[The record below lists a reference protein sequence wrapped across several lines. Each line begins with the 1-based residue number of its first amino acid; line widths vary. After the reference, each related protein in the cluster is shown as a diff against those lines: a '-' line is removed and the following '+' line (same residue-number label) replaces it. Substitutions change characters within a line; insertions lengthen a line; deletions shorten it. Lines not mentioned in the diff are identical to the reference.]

1 MNVQILDFFLSRV
14 AGSVSVSSEWGNA
27 RVRNRFNGKVHAIA
41 AIEYHEQGQ
50 GQLTELL
57 DLVNMHLT
65 GALVFECVHNT
76 RLLNH
81 LLSRG
86 FVPFGE
92 NNLMLIL

>member
-14 AGSVSVSSEWGNA
+14 AGSVTVSSEWGNA
-27 RVRNRFNGKVHAIA
+27 RIRNRFNKVHVIA
-41 AIEYHEQGQ
+41 AIEYHETGQ

-65 GALVFECVHNT
+65 GAIVVECVHNT

-86 FVPFGE
+86 FTPFGE
-92 NNLMLIL
+92 NHLMLIL

>member
-14 AGSVSVSSEWGNA
+14 AGSTSVSSEWSNA
-27 RVRNRFNGKVHAIA
+27 RVRNKPHNVHVIA
-41 AIEYHEQGQ
+41 AIEYHETGQ
-50 GQLTELL
+50 GQLSELL
-57 DLVNMHLT
+57 ELINMHLT
-65 GALVFECVHNT
+65 GAIVFECVHNT

-86 FVPFGE
+86 FTPFGE